1 MTPTN
6 NMNPDKLR
14 SIAQML
20 RQYGQDYMAAKLEDA
35 ADAWQTRETELL
47 EALRGLLAE
56 DNMPASMSQHS
67 IGAVKLALDAI
78 KKAGG

>member
-1 MTPTN
+1 MRTDWERIANTRAGLVAHWA
-6 NMNPDKLR
+6 KEVFQLR
-14 SIAQML
+14 
-20 RQYGQDYMAAKLEDA
+20 
-35 ADAWQTRETELL
+35 RENAELL

-78 KKAGG
+78 KKAEGG